1 MTEREFSIA
10 EISIKQASRFELI
23 EILTRAGGSGI
34 GLWEYN
40 NSPSRS
46 DVGDV
51 TSSGLRVTSYVPNE
65 NSVFPTAMSA
75 NNDDPLHRAGAL
87 RGSLER
93 AAEYGAECVVILTGP
108 ILNESVEAMDIL
120 HRAIHIIARE
130 ASVLGVSLALEPIHA
145 SCARDFSAV
154 STLDQANRLL
164 EVCETPE
171 VGLALDTW
179 HIRDSPGALAEIQ
192 RLGDRVRLVQVS
204 AVKRRAVSWADRG
217 LPRSSDAITNE
228 IDALLRAATLIPE
241 LEVFSDDGSL
251 VMEVDESLW
260 LLSPD
265 DAGERLV
272 SNWRD

>member
-75 NNDDPLHRAGAL
+75 NKDDPLHRAGAL

-120 HRAIHIIARE
+120 HRAIHVIARE

-171 VGLALDTW
+171 VGLALD
-179 HIRDSPGALAEIQ
+179 DSEAIIGADLPSDDEQLGALLDRDGGGLRSGERVDREGREPRRSTRRHRRRPA
-192 RLGDRVRLVQVS
+192 GDR
-204 AVKRRAVSWADRG
+204 
-217 LPRSSDAITNE
+217 SST
-228 IDALLRAATLIPE
+228 
-241 LEVFSDDGSL
+241 
-251 VMEVDESLW
+251 
-260 LLSPD
+260 
-265 DAGERLV
+265 
-272 SNWRD
+272 